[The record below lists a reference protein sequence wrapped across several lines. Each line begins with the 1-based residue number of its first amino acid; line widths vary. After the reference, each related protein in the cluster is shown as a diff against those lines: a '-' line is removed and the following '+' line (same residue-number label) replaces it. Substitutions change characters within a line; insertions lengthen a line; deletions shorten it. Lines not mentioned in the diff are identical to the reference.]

1 MKISN
6 QAISMKILLST
17 LLFGF
22 IVLTGCYYDK
32 EEQLYPNTGKN
43 TNCDSVLT
51 YNTGIK
57 TLIDANCAG
66 CHKPGGNTP
75 DLTTFALVKANITI
89 IKLRAITQKN
99 MPLSGLNTCDFT
111 KLDNWIKAGALEN

>member
-6 QAISMKILLST
+6 QAISMKILFST

-22 IVLTGCYYDK
+22 IFLTGCYYDK
-32 EEQLYPNTGKN
+32 AEQLYPNTGNN

-66 CHKPGGNTP
+66 CHKPGGNSP
-75 DLTTFALVKANITI
+75 DLTTFALIKGNITI
-89 IKLRAITQKN
+89 INQRAITQKN

-111 KLDNWIKAGALEN
+111 KLNNWIKAGALEN

>member
-6 QAISMKILLST
+6 QAFGMKILLAT

-22 IVLTGCYYDK
+22 IVLSGCYYDK
-32 EEQLYPNTGKN
+32 EEELYPNSG
-43 TNCDSVLT
+43 TNCSATLT

-57 TLIDANCAG
+57 TLIDGNCAN
-66 CHKPGGNTP
+66 CHKPGGNSP
-75 DLTTFALVKANITI
+75 DLTTYALVKANITI
-89 IKLRAITQKN
+89 IKLRAITLKN
-99 MPLSGLNTCDFT
+99 MPSSGLNTCNFT

>member
-1 MKISN
+1 MKILN
-6 QAISMKILLST
+6 QAISMKVLLSI

-22 IVLTGCYYDK
+22 IIFTGCYYDK
-32 EEQLYPNTGKN
+32 EEQLYPNSGTDCN
-43 TNCDSVLT
+43 ASLT

-57 TLIDANCAG
+57 TLIDANCAS

-75 DLTTFALVKANITI
+75 DLTTFALVKSNITI
-89 IKLRAITQKN
+89 IKLRAITLKN
-99 MPLSGLNTCDFT
+99 MPSSGLNSCNFT

>member
-6 QAISMKILLST
+6 QAISMKILLSA

-32 EEQLYPNTGKN
+32 EEQLYPNSGTDCN
-43 TNCDSVLT
+43 ATLT

-57 TLIDANCAG
+57 NLIDANCVG
-66 CHKPGGNTP
+66 CHKPGGNSP
-75 DLTTFALVKANITI
+75 DLTTYALVKVNINK

-99 MPLSGLNTCDFT
+99 MPLSGLNTCNYS